1 MPDFSE
7 LFTRRRVGWLLVV
20 GSLALLGYV
29 VFGGSDDDKIV
40 SRIKALASAVETH
53 EDESI
58 VFRTARINKSFKE
71 GLAPDVTFRAPELPS
86 QNGIRDL
93 STLAAGAGQMFGEI
107 HLSVGA
113 TDVHVDGG
121 LAHAVS
127 EVTLTSARGNEL
139 HGDRRSVRFELRRE
153 RGDWRVSSI
162 DVAAKSGEQPEAR
175 P

>member
-7 LFTRRRVGWLLVV
+7 LFTRKRIGWLLVV
-20 GSLALLGYV
+20 GSLGLLGYV
-29 VFGGSDDDKIV
+29 VFGSSDDDQVVK
-40 SRIKALASAVETH
+40 RIKALASAVETH

-58 VFRTARINKSFKE
+58 VFRTARINKAFKE
-71 GLAPDVTFRAPELPS
+71 GLEPDVTFRAPELPS
-86 QNGIRDL
+86 QHGIREL
-93 STLAAGAGQMFGEI
+93 STLAAGAGHMFGAI

-113 TDVHVDGG
+113 TDVHVDGAV
-121 LAHAVS
+121 AHAVS

-139 HGDRRSVRFELRRE
+139 HGDRRSVRFELHRAS
-153 RGDWRVSSI
+153 GDWRVSSI